1 MEVTISAD
9 ASYVSNLY
17 KLAVNTASFW
27 DWDPGSEFIKLLTLQ
42 YKSLLNF
49 CTLHN
54 LKGEQN
60 YFYFHPYF

>member
-1 MEVTISAD
+1 MEVTNSAD

-54 LKGEQN
+54 LKG
-60 YFYFHPYF
+60 